1 MNQKCTDLS
10 TFICIP
16 TQARAKTVSFEKGK
30 RKSGR
35 ESNSKAMRLSND
47 THDHIIFLVAMPL
60 PTHILLKIFS
70 P

>member
-1 MNQKCTDLS
+1 MHEPEMYRLKYIHMYSYTGKSEKQY
-10 TFICIP
+10 
-16 TQARAKTVSFEKGK
+16 RFEKGK
-30 RKSGR
+30 RGR